1 MFYLIILFLLYHI
14 TLRVCQIKNTH
25 NLLKRSSSKKV
36 TKNDGIDI
44 KRREDEV
51 KNQEASDQMSES
63 YHEIFDTLMPPETA
77 KARLLAESASETE
90 HEDINEALSSCNL
103 DKSSSPTRYS

>member
-1 MFYLIILFLLYHI
+1 
-14 TLRVCQIKNTH
+14 
-25 NLLKRSSSKKV
+25 
-36 TKNDGIDI
+36 
-44 KRREDEV
+44 
-51 KNQEASDQMSES
+51 MSES